1 MGWYESFQGAM
12 STNQSILHVRS
23 YHEHRFMQKS
33 WSNLALQ
40 QFWNIQHN
48 LYKPIYMH
56 NLSIRSKIWLFVS
69 LAGLLNSP
77 ATSDNKEAFLK
88 KKKKNLSSFLN
99 LLLNSVL
106 NLLAKWKHPSPFQM
120 VQILSFSSY
129 QRGYAVSC
137 SCPALNFILWLTRE
151 CLHDYQFNKKC
162 ILYPNTHFN
171 LYLKHPK
178 LGQRFEWIFH
188 LKSLQKPAKVLQ
200 TWGHY
205 LILLSVQRLQKK
217 TKNQLKQFLNV
228 DKKWQF
234 FASCCTCLTQIGYGS
249 GQRLKTLQ
257 QDVSVW

>member
-1 MGWYESFQGAM
+1 MEASVSFSNG
-12 STNQSILHVRS
+12 
-23 YHEHRFMQKS
+23 
-33 WSNLALQ
+33 SNL
-40 QFWNIQHN
+40 I
-48 LYKPIYMH
+48 
-56 NLSIRSKIWLFVS
+56 
-69 LAGLLNSP
+69 
-77 ATSDNKEAFLK
+77 FL
-88 KKKKNLSSFLN
+88 
-99 LLLNSVL
+99 
-106 NLLAKWKHPSPFQM
+106 
-120 VQILSFSSY
+120 ILSKRIRCIVLVSSSKFY
-129 QRGYAVSC
+129 SVTY
-137 SCPALNFILWLTRE
+137 RE

-228 DKKWQF
+228 DKKWQY

>member
-1 MGWYESFQGAM
+1 
-12 STNQSILHVRS
+12 
-23 YHEHRFMQKS
+23 
-33 WSNLALQ
+33 
-40 QFWNIQHN
+40 
-48 LYKPIYMH
+48 
-56 NLSIRSKIWLFVS
+56 
-69 LAGLLNSP
+69 
-77 ATSDNKEAFLK
+77 
-88 KKKKNLSSFLN
+88 
-99 LLLNSVL
+99 
-106 NLLAKWKHPSPFQM
+106 M